1 MPLKPANND
10 SPRDGS
16 GCDSTT
22 THTEQ
27 SQSEQMTLGEFG
39 SEPTA
44 SD

>member
-1 MPLKPANND
+1 MKPADSD

-16 GCDSTT
+16 ACDSTT

-27 SQSEQMTLGEFG
+27 SHSAQMTLGEFG
-39 SEPTA
+39 SKPTA